1 MNLPQ
6 RDDYIDIHT
15 HDAAP
20 VNRIFSVDVLM
31 AHEERAP
38 ANLKGILYTCGIH
51 PWHLNENNHDIL
63 LALSRKRCS
72 DPQIIAIGEA
82 GFDKIKGPSMDLQ
95 RRTFEEQVEIS
106 EELRKPL
113 VVHCV
118 RAWDELLREH
128 KNLKP
133 VMPWLVHGFRGK
145 YDLAMQLISRGM
157 YISFWFDF
165 ILKPESSELVR
176 SLPSDRIFLET
187 DGADVDIRD
196 LYNKVSNDLA
206 ISVEDLKRFMLS
218 NFIDFFK
225 LDKNDFTTE

>member
-15 HDAAP
+15 HSAAP
-20 VNRIFSVDVLM
+20 VNGIFSVDVLM
-31 AHEERAP
+31 AHEERTP
-38 ANLKGILYTCGIH
+38 ANIKGILYTFGIH
-51 PWHLNENNHDIL
+51 PWHLNENNHDMQ
-63 LALSRKRCS
+63 LALARKRCS

-82 GFDKIKGPSMDLQ
+82 GFDRIKGPSMDLQ

-106 EELRKPL
+106 EGLGKPL

-128 KNLKP
+128 KKLRP

-165 ILKPESSELVR
+165 ILKPESSELIR
-176 SLPSDRIFLET
+176 SLPPGRLFLET
-187 DGADVDIRD
+187 DGADVNIADI
-196 LYNKVSNDLA
+196 YNKVSNDLE